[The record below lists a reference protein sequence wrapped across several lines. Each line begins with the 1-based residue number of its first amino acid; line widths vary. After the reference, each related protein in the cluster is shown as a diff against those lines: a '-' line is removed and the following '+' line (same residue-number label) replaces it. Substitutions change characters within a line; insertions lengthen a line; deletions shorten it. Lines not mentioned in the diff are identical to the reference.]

1 MYRRHR
7 RGNCVCGRPSSFQQV
22 ETDLAGLEV
31 DVGVADGRDEA
42 DGGWGEG
49 VCGGDVDVE
58 EPAAACVI
66 VSLLN
71 EAVV

>member
-7 RGNCVCGRPSSFQQV
+7 RCDCVCGRPCGLEQV
-22 ETDLAGLEV
+22 ETDLAGFEV

-49 VCGGDVDVE
+49 VGRGDVDVE
-58 EPAAACVI
+58 EPAAACLD

-71 EAVV
+71 EILE